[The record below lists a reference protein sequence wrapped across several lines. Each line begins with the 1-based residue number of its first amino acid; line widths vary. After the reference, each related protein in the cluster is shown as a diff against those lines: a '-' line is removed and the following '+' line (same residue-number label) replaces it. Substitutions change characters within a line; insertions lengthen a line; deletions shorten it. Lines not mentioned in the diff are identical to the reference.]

1 MPISARKMD
10 SILVNVLGFYRKGR
24 KHRVYV
30 LEIGG
35 REVARTLISHGTRE
49 LSDRMLAVMAR
60 QMGITS
66 RQLRAIV
73 RGEIGK
79 EGYYQLLRE
88 KGWLDQTKQGEPSE
102 P

>member
-1 MPISARKMD
+1 MPVSARRMD
-10 SILVNVLGFYRKGR
+10 SIPVHELGFRRKGR

-49 LSDRMLAVMAR
+49 ITDRMMGVMAR

-66 RQLRAIV
+66 SQLMDIV
-73 RGEIGK
+73 NGRLDREA
-79 EGYYQLLRE
+79 YYQLLRE
-88 KGWLDQTKQGEPSE
+88 KGWIKSE
-102 P
+102 KGD